1 MLVSTDVVELKMR
14 VTYCVLRGVLKLL
27 QTEHAAPDDHTKF
40 RQTYPIIGVNLML
53 DCLGLEVFVVAA
65 RTENFSAAALELSLS
80 QPAVTQRIQ
89 TLERQLGVKLFDRQG
104 RRVFLSEAGAYLLPM
119 AQDLIR
125 RGRRLEETMHSLSG
139 QVVGHLILGCSTTSG
154 KYILPGLL
162 ARFCQQYPAVKS
174 TIRIGSRS
182 RILEL
187 LRTRGVHVGFASAPI
202 EHSDITY
209 HRFRDDTV
217 VLLAPSSHP
226 WTERSAI
233 HPEELLQEKLIL
245 REDTSGTHQAMMRGL
260 APYDIAAGE
269 LQTVMTLGNSEAII
283 MAVEEGIGVG
293 FVPRLS
299 ASRCLHAGKIKV
311 VPIEGVTMTH
321 TIWLAE
327 NNAEPG
333 TAAQM
338 EFLKMIRNEE
348 VAVPPT
354 SSEIPDKLVDR

>member
-1 MLVSTDVVELKMR
+1 MFDW
-14 VTYCVLRGVLKLL
+14 
-27 QTEHAAPDDHTKF
+27 Q
-40 RQTYPIIGVNLML
+40 
-53 DCLGLEVFVVAA
+53 GLEVFVAAA
-65 RTENFSAAALELSLS
+65 RTENFSTAALELNLS
-80 QPAVTQRIQ
+80 QPAVSQRIQ
-89 TLERQLGVKLFDRQG
+89 ALERQLGVSLFERQG

-139 QVVGHLILGCSTTSG
+139 QVVGHLVLGCSTTSG

-162 ARFCQQYPAVKS
+162 ARFCQDHPAVS
-174 TIRIGSRS
+174 ATIRVGSRN

-187 LRTRGVHVGFASAPI
+187 LRTRGVHVGFTSAPI
-202 EHSDITY
+202 EQRDITY
-209 HRFRDDTV
+209 HRFCDDAV

-226 WTERSAI
+226 WTHRSAI
-233 HPEELLQEKLIL
+233 RPEELLQEKLIL
-245 REDTSGTHQAMMRGL
+245 REDSSGTYHAMMRGL
-260 APYDIAAGE
+260 APYGITASE
-269 LQTVMTLGNSEAII
+269 LQTVMTVGNSEAII

-299 ASRCLHAGKIKV
+299 ASRCLQAGRVNV

-327 NNAEPG
+327 NTDEPA

-338 EFLKMIRNEE
+338 EFLKMLRNEE
-348 VAVPPT
+348 CAVLPT
-354 SSEIPDKLVDR
+354 SLGIVTFGK